1 MSPTNTVSSPSIP
14 FLDLVT
20 THQQLKD
27 ELCAAFRAALETA
40 SFVGGPKV
48 EEFETQFAAYCKTQY
63 CVGVGSGT
71 DALRFALIAA
81 GVHPGD
87 TVVTVPN
94 SFIAT
99 GEAISQAGAI
109 PDFVD
114 VDERT
119 YSLDPEKLKTYLETA
134 CDWNASLGKLVV
146 RRTSSPLT
154 AIVPVHLY
162 GQPADMDPIAS
173 LAEQYNLILIEDACQ
188 AHGAGYFSQRD
199 GGWKRAGSIG
209 KAAAFSFYPGKNL
222 GACGEAG
229 AVTTDDEE
237 LARKIRMIRDHGQ
250 VRKYYHDIEGYN
262 GRLDAIQASILLVK
276 LKYLD
281 DWTARRQQAAFR
293 YELLLESLRHE
304 ITPPYQ
310 PAWAQAVYHLYVICV
325 RNRDQMIKELTAAGI
340 GTGIHYPI
348 PLHLQKAYSH
358 LGYAK
363 GDFPVS
369 ERLSDEALSLPMGP
383 ELTAEQQERVAEALR
398 STVATRT
405 PAYVAIR

>member
-1 MSPTNTVSSPSIP
+1 MNAIKSVPSPSVP

-20 THQQLKD
+20 THQELKD
-27 ELCAAFRAALETA
+27 ELCAAFRSALETA
-40 SFVGGPKV
+40 SFIGGPRV
-48 EEFETQFAAYCKTQY
+48 EEFETRFAAYCKTQF

-71 DALRFALIAA
+71 DALRFALMAA
-81 GVHPGD
+81 GVRPGD

-109 PDFVD
+109 PGFVD

-119 YSLDPEKLKTYLETA
+119 YNLDPAKLKNYLETA
-134 CDWNASLGKLVV
+134 CKWDASLGKLVV
-146 RRTSSPLT
+146 RRTGSPLT

-162 GQPADMDPIAS
+162 GQPADMDPIAA
-173 LAEQYNLILIEDACQ
+173 LAAQYNLILIEDACQ
-188 AHGAGYFSQRD
+188 AHGAGYFSQTA
-199 GGWKRAGSIG
+199 GWMRAGSIG
-209 KAAAFSFYPGKNL
+209 KIAAFSFYPGKNL

-237 LARKIRMIRDHGQ
+237 LARKIRMLRDHGQ
-250 VRKYYHDIEGYN
+250 IRKYHHDMEGYN
-262 GRLDAIQASILLVK
+262 GRLDAIQASVLLVK

-310 PAWAQAVYHLYVICV
+310 PAWAQAVYHLYVVCV
-325 RNRDQMIKELTAAGI
+325 RNREQMIQELAAAGI

-348 PLHLQKAYSH
+348 PLHLQKAYRH
-358 LGYAK
+358 LGYVK

-369 ERLSDEALSLPMGP
+369 ERLSEEALSLPMGP
-383 ELTAEQQERVAEALR
+383 ELTAEQQERVVEALR
-398 STVATRT
+398 ASVANRT
-405 PAYVAIR
+405 GVYAAAH